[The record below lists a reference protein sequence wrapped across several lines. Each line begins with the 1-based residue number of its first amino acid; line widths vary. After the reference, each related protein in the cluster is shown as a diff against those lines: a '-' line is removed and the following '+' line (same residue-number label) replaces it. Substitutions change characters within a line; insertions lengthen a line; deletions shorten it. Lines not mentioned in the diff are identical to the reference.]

1 MHEKK
6 HSQQQEQENRSK
18 DRLQQEF
25 EDEMEEMIMDLRFFI
40 CQTTDPNGGNHPENA
55 DADER

>member
-1 MHEKK
+1 LGVPGAQANGNSKGGYLMHEKK

-40 CQTTDPNGGNHPENA
+40 C
-55 DADER
+55 